1 MSGHPSVSVVM
12 PIRNEERHLRS
23 AVERVLEQH
32 YPGELEVVLSVAPST
47 DDTLSVAHEL
57 EAADP
62 RITVVDNPTG
72 FTPAGLNIAIVTAQ
86 HDIIVRVD
94 GHGELSP
101 GYIAH
106 AVHTLESTGAAN
118 VGGLMD
124 AQGSTA
130 LEQAIATAYNSR
142 VGLGGGGF
150 HLSSTPAGPA
160 LTVFLGVFRRD
171 ALDSVG
177 GFDETLHRA
186 QDWEL
191 NHRLRLAGHL
201 VWFTPELRVVYR
213 PRSSIRALASQ
224 FFLTG
229 RWRREVVRRNP
240 ETVSLRYLAPPVAVA
255 GLALGTSGGLIGLV
269 TRNRVLS
276 ALMLAPIVYVLF
288 LFGATAA
295 MRSLSPAARLRFPLV
310 LAVMHVCWGA
320 GFIRGNPEG

>member
-12 PIRNEERHLRS
+12 PIRNEERHLRA

-32 YPGELEVVLSVAPST
+32 YPGELEVVLSVAPSEDRTRAVAGELAAT
-47 DDTLSVAHEL
+47 DS
-57 EAADP
+57 
-62 RITVVDNPTG
+62 RIVVVDNPTG
-72 FTPAGLNIAIVTAQ
+72 FTPAGLNIAIATAS

-94 GHGELSP
+94 GHGELNE
-101 GYIAH
+101 GYITH
-106 AVHTLESTGAAN
+106 AVETLEDTGAAN

-124 AQGSTA
+124 AQGRTP
-130 LEQAIATAYNSR
+130 LEQAIASAYNSR

-160 LTVFLGVFRRD
+160 RTVFLGVFRRE
-171 ALDSVG
+171 ALADVG

-191 NHRLRLAGHL
+191 NHRLRLAGHV
-201 VWFTPELRVVYR
+201 VWFTPGLRVVYR

-240 ETVSLRYLAPPVAVA
+240 ETLSLRYLAPPVAVT
-255 GLALGTSGGLIGLV
+255 GLALGTVGGLLGVLL
-269 TRNRVLS
+269 RNRLLS
-276 ALMLAPIVYVLF
+276 ALLVAPMVYLAF
-288 LFGATAA
+288 LIGATAT
-295 MRSLSPAARLRFPLV
+295 MRDLPPAARLRFPLV
-310 LAVMHVCWGA
+310 LMVMHVCWGA
-320 GFIRGNPEG
+320 GFIKGNPEG

>member
-1 MSGHPSVSVVM
+1 MTGHPSVSVVM
-12 PIRNEERHLRS
+12 PIRNEERHLRA

-32 YPGELEVVLSVAPST
+32 YPGELEVVLSVGPSQDAT
-47 DDTLSVAHEL
+47 REVAHAL
-57 EAADP
+57 AGGDP
-62 RITVVDNPTG
+62 RVTVVDNPSG
-72 FTPAGLNIAIVTAQ
+72 YTPAGMNIGIATAR

-101 GYIAH
+101 GYITL
-106 AVHTLESTGAAN
+106 AVDLLESTGAAN

-124 AQGSTA
+124 AQGSTP

-150 HLSSTPAGPA
+150 HLADTPAGPA
-160 LTVFLGVFRRD
+160 KTVFLGVFRR
-171 ALDSVG
+171 APLESVG

-191 NHRLRLAGHL
+191 NHRLRLAGHV

-213 PRSSIRALASQ
+213 PRSSIRALARQ

-229 RWRREVVRRNP
+229 RWRREVARRHP
-240 ETVSLRYLAPPVAVA
+240 ETLSLRYLAPPVAVT
-255 GLALGTSGGLIGLV
+255 GLAVGTAGGLLGVLL
-269 TRNRVLS
+269 RNRLLT
-276 ALMLAPIVYVLF
+276 ALLVAPAVYLLF
-288 LFGATAA
+288 LLGATAS
-295 MRSLSPAARLRFPLV
+295 MRGLPPAARLRFPLV

-320 GFIRGNPEG
+320 GFIKGKPEG

>member
-12 PIRNEERHLRS
+12 PIRNEERHLRA
-23 AVERVLEQH
+23 AVERVLDQH
-32 YPGELEVVLSVAPST
+32 YPGDLEVVLSVGPSGDGT
-47 DDTLSVAHEL
+47 HAVADEL
-57 EAADP
+57 AAADP
-62 RITVVDNPTG
+62 RIVVVDNPTG
-72 FTPAGLNIAIVTAQ
+72 FTPAGLNIAIATARN
-86 HDIIVRVD
+86 DIIVRVD

-106 AVHTLESTGAAN
+106 AVATLESTGAAN

-124 AQGSTA
+124 AQGHTP

-150 HLSSTPAGPA
+150 HLASTPAGPA
-160 LTVFLGVFRRD
+160 RTVFLGVFRRD
-171 ALDSVG
+171 ALSCVG

-213 PRSSIRALASQ
+213 PRSSIRALAAQ

-229 RWRREVVRRNP
+229 RWRREVMRRNP

-255 GLALGTSGGLIGLV
+255 GLAVGTAGGLLGLLTH
-269 TRNRVLS
+269 TRPLS
-276 ALMLAPIVYVLF
+276 ALLLAPIVYVLF
-288 LFGATAA
+288 LGGATAA
-295 MRSLSPAARLRFPLV
+295 MRTLPAAARLRFPLV
-310 LAVMHVCWGA
+310 LAVMHICWGA

>member
-1 MSGHPSVSVVM
+1 MSGHSSVSVVM
-12 PIRNEERHLRS
+12 PIRDEERHLRA

-32 YPGELEVVLSVAPST
+32 YPGELEVVLSVAPSA
-47 DDTLSVAHEL
+47 DDTLAVAHEL
-57 EAADP
+57 AAGDP

-72 FTPAGLNIAIVTAQ
+72 FTPAGLNIAITRAS

-101 GYIAH
+101 GYITH
-106 AVHTLESTGAAN
+106 AVDTLESTGAAN

-124 AQGSTA
+124 AQGRTP

-150 HLSSTPAGPA
+150 HLASTPAGPA
-160 LTVFLGVFRRD
+160 RTVFLGVFRRD
-171 ALDSVG
+171 ALASVG

-191 NHRLRLAGHL
+191 NHRLRLAGHV

-229 RWRREVVRRNP
+229 RWRREVARRHP
-240 ETVSLRYLAPPVAVA
+240 ETLSLRYLAPPVAVA
-255 GLALGTSGGLIGLV
+255 GLAVGMAGGLLGLLL
-269 TRNRVLS
+269 RNRILS
-276 ALMLAPIVYVLF
+276 ALLVAPLVYVLF
-288 LFGATAA
+288 LAGATAA
-295 MRSLSPAARLRFPLV
+295 MRDLPPAARLRFPLV

-320 GFIRGNPEG
+320 GFLRGKPEG

>member
-12 PIRNEERHLRS
+12 PIRNEERHLRA
-23 AVERVLEQH
+23 AVERVLDQH
-32 YPGELEVVLSVAPST
+32 YPGELEVVLSVGPSA
-47 DDTLSVAHEL
+47 DDTLAVAREL
-57 EAADP
+57 AAVDP
-62 RITVVDNPTG
+62 RIVVVDNPTG
-72 FTPAGLNIAIVTAQ
+72 FTPAGLNIAIATAQ

-94 GHGELSP
+94 GHGELNP

-106 AVHTLESTGAAN
+106 AVGTLESTGAAN

-124 AQGSTA
+124 AQGHTP

-160 LTVFLGVFRRD
+160 RTVFLGVFRRD
-171 ALDSVG
+171 ALASVG

-191 NHRLRLAGHL
+191 NHRLRLAGHI

-229 RWRREVVRRNP
+229 RWRREVMRRHP
-240 ETVSLRYLAPPVAVA
+240 ETTSLRYLAPPVAVA
-255 GLALGTSGGLIGLV
+255 GLAVGTAGGLLGLLL
-269 TRNRVLS
+269 RNRPLS
-276 ALMLAPIVYVLF
+276 AMLLAPIVYVLF
-288 LFGATAA
+288 LSGATAT
-295 MRSLSPAARLRFPLV
+295 MRSLAPAARLRFPLV
-310 LAVMHVCWGA
+310 LAVMHICWGA

>member
-12 PIRNEERHLRS
+12 PIRNEERHLRA
-23 AVERVLEQH
+23 AVERVLDQH
-32 YPGELEVVLSVAPST
+32 YPGELEVVLSVGPST
-47 DDTLSVAHEL
+47 DDSLAVAHQL
-57 EAADP
+57 ADDDP

-72 FTPAGLNIAIVTAQ
+72 FTPAALNIAIATAK

-94 GHGELSP
+94 GHGELNP

-106 AVHTLESTGAAN
+106 AVDTLESTGAAN

-124 AQGSTA
+124 AQGHTV
-130 LEQAIATAYNSR
+130 LEEAIAAAYNSR

-150 HLSSTPAGPA
+150 HLASTPAGPA
-160 LTVFLGVFRRD
+160 RTVFLGVFRRD

-177 GFDETLHRA
+177 GYDETLHRA
-186 QDWEL
+186 QDWDL
-191 NHRLRLAGHL
+191 NHRLRLAGHV

-213 PRSSIRALASQ
+213 PRSSIGALASQ

-255 GLALGTSGGLIGLV
+255 GLAVGTVGGLLGLLL
-269 TRNRVLS
+269 RNRLVS
-276 ALMLAPIVYVLF
+276 ALLLAPITYVVF
-288 LFGATAA
+288 LVGATTS
-295 MRSLSPAARLRFPLV
+295 MRNLSPAARLRLPVV
-310 LAVMHVCWGA
+310 LAVMHICWGA